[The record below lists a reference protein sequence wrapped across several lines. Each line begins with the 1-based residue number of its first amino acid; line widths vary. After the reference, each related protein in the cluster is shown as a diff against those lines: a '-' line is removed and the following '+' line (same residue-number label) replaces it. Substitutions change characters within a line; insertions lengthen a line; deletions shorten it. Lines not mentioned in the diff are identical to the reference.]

1 MSVRMNPWAMPVM
14 AAVAASVMVSACAGS
29 ATPGLELAGSPAATG
44 SITTAD
50 AGQSGGQSGSQS
62 ASQTGSQSGGKPGTR
77 AASLPALAKAHAAK
91 PDDRAAAVAYARA
104 LKGAGKL
111 RESVAILER
120 LPDAQSK
127 PLLIERGLMALELGE
142 TAKAR
147 ELLAKTEPESN
158 KDWRVLSALGVAE
171 ASSGNQAKAQGYFK
185 QALQISPS
193 NPVVQNNL
201 ALSLI
206 LEKKVTQGEALL
218 KTAAR
223 QGEARPTV
231 GQNLALASALTKD
244 GAAVAQ

>member
-1 MSVRMNPWAMPVM
+1 MSVRMKPWAMPVM
-14 AAVAASVMVSACAGS
+14 AAVAASVMVSTCAG
-29 ATPGLELAGSPAATG
+29 TTPPGLELAGSPPATG

-50 AGQSGGQSGSQS
+50 AGQSQGQSE
-62 ASQTGSQSGGKPGTR
+62 GKSDGKTATK
-77 AASLPALAKAHAAK
+77 AASLPALAKAHAEK
-91 PDDRAAAVAYARA
+91 PDDRVAAITYARA
-104 LKGAGKL
+104 LKSAGKL

-127 PLLIERGLMALELGE
+127 PLLIERGLMALEMGE
-142 TAKAR
+142 TARAR

-171 ASSGNQAKAQGYFK
+171 ASSGNQSKAQGYFK
-185 QALQISPS
+185 KALQISPG

-218 KTAAR
+218 KTAAG
-223 QGEARPTV
+223 QGGARPTV

-244 GAAVAQ
+244 GPAVAQ